1 VPSPELHGESR
12 ILLATFRDDR
22 VAEPARRRPDALFG
36 DMLKA
41 ARRSPLMA
49 IDVASEGMPPLAHM
63 RQTGVPMDDQPDE
76 QLIPLAIAGDRDAW
90 NGLIA
95 RHDQR
100 VLVTLLA
107 RGVRVDRAREI
118 TQETW
123 ARLIAH
129 QQAGRLARLEL
140 PGLAIK
146 QAIFLCTDDARRTK
160 RERIARA
167 EDEKDEIA
175 MLSDSAPSIEARL
188 VARSELE
195 RASEA
200 LDQCSPTAQRVFDL
214 VYDEPSMPH
223 AETARRVGLSVQR
236 VRQTICEVR
245 ARLRKVLDDDRAHVA
260 SAQDVLPEAS
270 DE

>member
-1 VPSPELHGESR
+1 MQFEG
-12 ILLATFRDDR
+12 
-22 VAEPARRRPDALFG
+22 
-36 DMLKA
+36 M
-41 ARRSPLMA
+41 SPLA
-49 IDVASEGMPPLAHM
+49 RM
-63 RQTGVPMDDQPDE
+63 RQTGVPMEERPDE
-76 QLIPLAIAGDRDAW
+76 QLIPLALAGDRAAW

-95 RHDQR
+95 RHDRR

-107 RGVRVDRAREI
+107 RGVRVDRAREL

-146 QAIFLCTDDARRTK
+146 QAMFLSADDARRTK
-160 RERIARA
+160 RERVAGDEA
-167 EDEKDEIA
+167 EELA
-175 MLSDSAPSIEARL
+175 MLSDAASSIEARL
-188 VARSELE
+188 VARSQLE
-195 RASEA
+195 RASAELA
-200 LDQCSPTAQRVFDL
+200 QCSPTAQRVFDL

-223 AETARRVGLSVQR
+223 AETARRVGLSIQR

-260 SAQDVLPEAS
+260 SAQAVEPEAS